1 MQRVVTL
8 YRSSVG
14 KKILMALSGLILFG
28 FIAGHMTGNLK
39 VLQGCSPAE
48 AGDHAVGLSVPGQT
62 CAMDVYAEFLRDLGY
77 PILPHGGFLWGF
89 RILLL
94 GAIAMHASAAF
105 QLWRRS
111 RAARPERYGAS
122 KDISFSYASRT
133 MRWGGII
140 LLLYVVYHLMHFT
153 TGQAHTD
160 FIAGGVHH
168 NYVAAFQNPLVLFVY
183 LIANAA
189 LCLHLFHG
197 LWSAT
202 QTLGANHPRYNHL
215 RRPIATA
222 ISLAIFFGFMTPP
235 VLVFAGVVS

>member
-1 MQRVVTL
+1 MQRVVNL

-28 FIAGHMTGNLK
+28 FIVGHMAGNLK
-39 VLQGCSPAE
+39 VLQGCEPAA
-48 AGDHAVGLSVPGQT
+48 AGDHAAGLSVAGET
-62 CAMDVYAEFLRDLGY
+62 CAIDTYAEFLREVGY
-77 PILPHGGFLWGF
+77 PLVPESSLLWVA
-89 RILLL
+89 RIALL
-94 GAIAMHASAAF
+94 GAVLLHAASAF
-105 QLWRRS
+105 QLWSRA
-111 RAARPERYGAS
+111 RAARPAGYARQ

-133 MRWGGII
+133 MRWGGVI
-140 LLLYVVYHLMHFT
+140 LLLYIVYHLLHFT

-168 NYVAAFQNPLVLFVY
+168 NYVVAFQNPLILLFY

-202 QTLGANHPRYNHL
+202 QTLGANHPKYNHL

-222 ISLAIFFGFMTPP
+222 ISLGIFVGFMTPP
-235 VLVFAGVVS
+235 VLVFAGVVT

>member
-1 MQRVVTL
+1 MQRVVNL

-28 FIAGHMTGNLK
+28 FIVGHMTGNLK
-39 VLQGCSPAE
+39 VLQGCEPA
-48 AGDHAVGLSVPGQT
+48 AVGDHAAGLSVPGQT
-62 CAMDVYAEFLRDLGY
+62 CAMDTYAEFLREAGY
-77 PILPHGGFLWGF
+77 PLLPHGAALWGF

-94 GAIAMHASAAF
+94 GAVAVHVVAAF
-105 QLWRRS
+105 QLWSRS
-111 RAARPERYGAS
+111 RAARKRGYGKV

-133 MRWGGII
+133 MRWGGVIV
-140 LLLYVVYHLMHFT
+140 LFYVVYHLLHFT
-153 TGQAHTD
+153 GGQAHTD

-168 NYVAAFQNPLVLFVY
+168 NYVVAFQNPLVLLVY
-183 LIANAA
+183 FIANAA

-202 QTLGANHPRYNHL
+202 QTLGANHPKYNHL

-222 ISLAIFFGFMTPP
+222 LSLVIFIGFMTPP
-235 VLVFAGVVS
+235 VMVFAGMIS

>member
-1 MQRVVTL
+1 MRRVVNL

-39 VLQGCSPAE
+39 VLQGCEPATG
-48 AGDHAVGLSVPGQT
+48 AAYVAGLSVEGQV
-62 CAMDVYAEFLRDLGY
+62 CAMDTYALFLKELGY
-77 PILPHGGFLWGF
+77 PALPKGAFLWGF
-89 RILLL
+89 RLLLL
-94 GAIAMHASAAF
+94 GAVLVHAVSAF
-105 QLWRRS
+105 QLWSRA
-111 RAARPERYGAS
+111 RAARPEGYGRT
-122 KDISFSYASRT
+122 KDISFTYASRT
-133 MRWGGII
+133 MRWGGVIV
-140 LLLYVVYHLMHFT
+140 LLYIFYHIAHFT

-168 NYVAAFQNPLVLFVY
+168 NYIVAFQSPLILAVY
-183 LIANAA
+183 FIANAA

-202 QTLGANHPRYNHL
+202 QTLGANHPKYNHL
-215 RRPIATA
+215 RRPIA
-222 ISLAIFFGFMTPP
+222 SLVSIGIFVGFMLPP